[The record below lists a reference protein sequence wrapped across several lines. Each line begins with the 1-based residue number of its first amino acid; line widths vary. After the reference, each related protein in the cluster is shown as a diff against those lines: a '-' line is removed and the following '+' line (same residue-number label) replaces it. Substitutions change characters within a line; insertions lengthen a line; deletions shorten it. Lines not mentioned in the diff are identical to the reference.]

1 MTNLFYEL
9 PDNIKTIIYNYDD
22 NEYNKTIYK
31 DVLKELNKKQIIKF
45 IEYNIMIDNKNI
57 YNFETK
63 ISRMYLMDILSDEH
77 FFKYTDYYEKL
88 NEWGKHKEFMARN
101 SSKYEIA
108 KNYKNHKELYN
119 VIINEYIN
127 NDEDDYIYDIIEDFK
142 KWIEEHNYF
151 DKQILKNEVFENWEN
166 TTDTDKSDEENESEN
181 WTDETTDN
189 ETDEESD
196 EESDEDNY

>member
-9 PDNIKTIIYNYDD
+9 PDNIKTIIYKYDD
-22 NEYNKTIYK
+22 NEYNKGLYNE
-31 DVLKELNKKQIIKF
+31 VLKELNKKQIIKF
-45 IEYNIMIDNKNI
+45 IEYNIMIDNKNV
-57 YNFETK
+57 YHFENK
-63 ISRMYLMDILSDEH
+63 ISRMFLMDLLSDEH
-77 FFKYTDYYEKL
+77 FFKFTDYNEKL
-88 NEWGKHKEFMARN
+88 NEWGKHKEMMARN
-101 SSKYEIA
+101 SRKYEIA

-151 DKQILKNEVFENWEN
+151 DKRILKNEVFENWEN

-181 WTDETTDN
+181 WTDETYY